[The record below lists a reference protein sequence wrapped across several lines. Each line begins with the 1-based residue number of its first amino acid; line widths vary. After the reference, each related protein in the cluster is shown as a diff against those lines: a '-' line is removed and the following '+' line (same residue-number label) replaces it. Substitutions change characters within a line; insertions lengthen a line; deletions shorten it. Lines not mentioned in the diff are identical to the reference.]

1 MNLSSERQALLDRIL
16 AASGVVAAGG
26 DAPARIPLR
35 DRSGA
40 APLSY
45 AQQRLWFMDQLAP
58 NSAFYNVPVASRLE
72 GPLDVHALQRSL
84 NEIVRRHEV
93 LRSAFPTVEG
103 EPVQVVRPDAAVPLS
118 VVDLSGRPLEV
129 RRGEAQQIADAQA
142 RQPFT
147 LATGPVVRATVVR
160 LSDADHW
167 LLLSLHHIVADG
179 WSMGILA
186 RELQVLYRALR
197 AGDPS
202 PLPELPI
209 QYADFAAWQR
219 DWLRDERLEPQ
230 IAYWRSQL
238 ADLPAVPLVS
248 DRPRTAT
255 SGFSGGFHRFAIP
268 NAVAAELRRLAA
280 RESATVF
287 MVLLAAF
294 DALLY
299 RYTSQSDVV
308 VGSPI
313 ANRSHRDV
321 EELIGFFVN
330 TLVLRTDVS
339 GNPSFRE
346 LIARVRAMALD
357 AYAHQDV
364 PFERLVEMLQPERD
378 PGRNPLFQI
387 GFVLQTAWDAPGRA
401 LAGDA
406 QPDVERGTS
415 IFDLAVHLW
424 EHSEGIHGGIEYS
437 TALFDAT
444 TVARFAE
451 HFVTLVHHAAFGPD
465 TAVDDLPLLQPHER
479 HRLLMSWNRTAAPYP
494 QGVCFHDLVDARAA
508 SDPHAP
514 ALESLGEVVTYH
526 ELNVRAERLARRL
539 RSRGVGSETLVLVCM
554 DASIDAIVAMLAIMK
569 AGGTYV
575 PIDPADPPE
584 RIQFI
589 IGDTQAPLMLTRTAI
604 ANSLHLDVLCEAGPG
619 LLCVDAITGE
629 PSGSP
634 LPPGQGAVKPD
645 QLAYVIYTSGSTGR
659 PKGVLVEHGCLVNV
673 VAAQQ
678 QSLGVSATSRVL
690 QFASLAFDASIFEV
704 AMALGSGGTLCLI
717 PPDVRLPGPP
727 LLEYLQRER
736 ITIVTLPPTALA
748 ALPFAALPDLATI
761 TVAGE
766 PCSADLVDR
775 WAKGRRF
782 FNLYGPTEATIW
794 STVAT
799 CIDGGRK
806 PPIGRP
812 IQNTRVYILDPRGQ
826 PVPIGVPGE
835 LYIAGSGV
843 ARGYLNRQELT
854 AQRFVTLSLNDDGPE
869 ERLYRTGDLV
879 RYLPDGEIEFIGR
892 TDHQVKLRGY
902 RIELEEVEAAL
913 QEHPGVQEATVC
925 LRDDGPA
932 GRRLVAYVTPT
943 QRSEDE
949 DEETRVALSAEHVSY
964 WQRIYDD
971 LYGQDGGPE
980 QPAAGFAGWNSSY
993 TGAPLA
999 AAEMREWLDAT
1010 VSRIATLR
1018 ASRVLE
1024 IGCGVGQLLFEMAP
1038 RLERYAGTD
1047 LSTAAL
1053 EAVRRRLKEPADG
1066 SQRVQLFARS
1076 ADDFSGLPGA
1086 AYDLVVLN
1094 SVVQYFPSG
1103 DYLRRVIQ
1111 GAVLATEPGG
1121 AIFIGDVRSLSLLET
1136 FALSVEMHQAEDDTT
1151 VAVLRERTERR
1162 VMLEQELVVDPE
1174 FFHAL
1179 RREIPEISAVEV
1191 LLKRGR
1197 GRNELT
1203 KFRYDV
1209 ILHVGPANPSIEGLV
1224 TIDWDSVG
1232 STVDGLRAGVAA
1244 ERSQWFCVDAIPN
1257 LRLAADLS
1265 ARSTAAVLEPATTVA
1280 AMRRQQ
1286 ATASHVGVEPDD
1298 VVAVGES
1305 LGFDVEVFAG
1315 VGHRPETFRAIF
1327 RRRIG
1332 TATRRGLL
1340 PTDATS
1346 GFQAWHHYTNNP
1358 LRGIFLRTMVPRIR
1372 TFLAARLPD
1381 PFIPA
1386 QYVLLDRMPRTSS
1399 GKVDRSRLP
1408 APDRAR
1414 PDLGVD
1420 YVAPSI
1426 EIERTLAAIWCEVL
1440 GVERVG
1446 VHDNFF
1452 ELGGD
1457 SILGIQ
1463 IVARARTAG
1472 LELSPKHLFEHQT
1485 IAELVPI
1492 CAVSLS
1498 RDAEQGRVLGPVPL
1512 TPIQRWFSE
1521 QHLDEPNHFNQA
1533 MMLPL
1538 AEPLDPETLGQ
1549 AMAHLVEHHDA
1560 FRLRFEQTPDGWIQ
1574 TCVAAAVAGVRTIDL
1589 SAIGEHDREEALGR
1603 VAADLHASFDLASG
1617 PTVLVALIDLGR
1629 AEPQRVFL
1637 AAHHLVVDAVSWRV
1651 VLEDLRSAY
1660 GQLQRREPV
1669 ALPPKTTSFK
1679 RWAELLERHA
1689 ETPELAGEAAYWAP
1703 LATST
1708 VMSLPVDHEGGPNTV
1723 MSMQTVTATLS
1734 ATEAAVVLKTLP
1746 ERFHT
1751 HAHETL
1757 LAALA
1762 QAIAE
1767 WTGQPRLVVDVE
1779 RHGREDLFD
1788 RVDLSRTV
1796 GWFTS
1801 IAPVQLDIGAVSG
1814 AGDILGSIKAQVRAV
1829 PNHGIGF
1836 GILKYLC
1843 PDASVR
1849 NALAAVPQPEVAFNY
1864 LGHANRSERE
1874 VPSAAADDAR
1884 LANRAARGGRNLRR
1898 HLLEI
1903 SAYAAAGVLSI
1914 DIHFS
1919 ANVHARATI
1928 QRLADRMIAALEA
1941 AAAHGR
1947 STGERKYNHSDFA
1960 RTGLNPRDFGKLMEQ
1975 LGGRGTR
1982 RV

>member
-1 MNLSSERQALLDRIL
+1 MNLTSERQALLDRIL
-16 AASGVVAAGG
+16 AASGVVGAGG
-26 DAPARIPLR
+26 DAPVRIPLR
-35 DRSGA
+35 DRSSA

-72 GPLDVHALQRSL
+72 GSLDVLALQRSL

-93 LRSAFPTVEG
+93 LRSAFPTVAG
-103 EPVQVVRPDAAVPLS
+103 EPVQVVRPDAAVPMA
-118 VVDLSGRPLEV
+118 VVDLSGRPVEG
-129 RRGEAQQIADAQA
+129 RQREAQRIADAQA
-142 RQPFT
+142 RQPFA
-147 LATGPVVRATVVR
+147 LATGPLIRATVVR
-160 LSDADHW
+160 LSDAEHW

-186 RELQVLYRALR
+186 RELQLLYRAFR
-197 AGDPS
+197 AGEPS

-238 ADLPAVPLVS
+238 ADLSAVPLVT

-255 SGFSGGFHRFAIP
+255 AAFSGAFQRFAIP

-294 DALLY
+294 DVLLY

-321 EELIGFFVN
+321 EDLIGFFVN

-346 LIARVRAMALD
+346 LVARVRAMALD

-364 PFERLVEMLQPERD
+364 PFERLVEMLRPERD

-401 LAGDA
+401 LDADA

-424 EHSEGIHGGIEYS
+424 EHGEAIQGGIEYS
-437 TALFDAT
+437 TALFDAP

-451 HFVTLVHHAAFGPD
+451 HFITLVHHAAFGPD
-465 TAVDDLPLLQPHER
+465 TAIDDLPLLQPHER
-479 HRLLMSWNRTAAPYP
+479 HRLLMSWNRTAAPYA
-494 QGVCFHDLVDARAA
+494 QGVCFHDLVAERAA
-508 SDPHAP
+508 SAPHAP
-514 ALESLGEVVTYH
+514 AVESFGEVVTYH
-526 ELNVRAERLARRL
+526 ELNARADRLARL
-539 RSRGVGSETLVLVCM
+539 LHARSVGSETLVLVCM

-569 AGGTYV
+569 AGGAYV
-575 PIDPADPPE
+575 PIDPAEPRD

-589 IGDTQAPLMLTRTAI
+589 IDDTKAPLVLTRTSI
-604 ANSLHLDVLCEAGPG
+604 ADSLNLDVLCKEATG
-619 LLCVDAITGE
+619 LLCVDALTGE
-629 PSGSP
+629 PTGSP
-634 LPPGQGAVKPD
+634 PLPGSGVVKPD

-659 PKGVLVEHGCLVNV
+659 PKGVLVEHGGLVNL

-678 QSLGVSATSRVL
+678 QTLGVSATSRVL
-690 QFASLAFDASIFEV
+690 QFASLSFDASIFEV

-727 LLEYLQRER
+727 LLDYLRRER
-736 ITIVTLPPTALA
+736 VTIVTLPPTALA
-748 ALPFAALPDLATI
+748 ALPFDALPDLTTI

-766 PCSADLVDR
+766 PCPGDVVDR

-799 CIDGGRK
+799 CIDGRRK

-812 IQNTRVYILDPRGQ
+812 IQNHRVYILDHRCR

-835 LYIAGSGV
+835 VYIAGAGV

-854 AQRFVTLSLNDDGPE
+854 AQRFVKLSPNGDGHE
-869 ERLYRTGDLV
+869 ERLYRTGDLA

-902 RIELEEVEAAL
+902 RIELEEVEAVL
-913 QEHPGVQEATVC
+913 QEYPGVQEATVC

-943 QRSEDE
+943 QRGKDDDE
-949 DEETRVALSAEHVSY
+949 ATRVALSAEHVSY

-971 LYGQDGGPE
+971 LYSEDGSRE
-980 QPAAGFAGWNSSY
+980 QLRAGFVGWNSSY
-993 TGAPLA
+993 TGAPLP

-1018 ASRVLE
+1018 ARRVLE

-1038 RLERYAGTD
+1038 GLERYTGTD

-1053 EAVRRRLKEPADG
+1053 EALRRRLNEPPDG
-1066 SQRVQLFARS
+1066 SQRVDLFARS
-1076 ADDFSGLPGA
+1076 ADDFSGLPA
-1086 AYDLVVLN
+1086 DNDLIVLN
-1094 SVVQYFPSG
+1094 SVAQYFPSG
-1103 DYLRRVIQ
+1103 DYLRRVIE
-1111 GAVLATEPGG
+1111 GAVRVTAPGG

-1151 VAVLRERTERR
+1151 VAALRERTERR

-1197 GRNELT
+1197 GVNELT

-1209 ILHVGPANPSIEGLV
+1209 ILHIGPENPSIDDPV
-1224 TIDWDSVG
+1224 TVDWDEFG
-1232 STVDGLRAGVAA
+1232 STLEGLRAGVAA
-1244 ERSQWFCVDAIPN
+1244 ERGHCFCVDAIPN
-1257 LRLAADLS
+1257 RRLSADHA
-1265 ARSTAAVLEPATTVA
+1265 ARSTAAVLDPGTTVA
-1280 AMRRQQ
+1280 AMRRQH
-1286 ATASHVGVEPDD
+1286 AAASPVGVEPDD

-1305 LGFDVEVFAG
+1305 LGFEVEVFSG
-1315 VGHRPETFRAIF
+1315 VGNRPETFRAMF
-1327 RRRIG
+1327 RRRTG
-1332 TATRRGLL
+1332 TATRLKSL
-1340 PTDATS
+1340 PTDAVS
-1346 GFQAWHHYTNNP
+1346 GLQAWHHYCNNP
-1358 LRGIFLRTMVPRIR
+1358 LRGIFLRTIVPRIR
-1372 TFLAARLPD
+1372 SFLAGRLPD

-1386 QYVLLDRMPRTSS
+1386 QYVLLDRLPKTSS

-1426 EIERTLAAIWCEVL
+1426 EIERKLASIWCEVL
-1440 GVERVG
+1440 GLERVG

-1498 RDAEQGRVLGPVPL
+1498 RDAEQGRVLGPVTL

-1521 QHLDEPNHFNQA
+1521 QRLEEPNHFNQA

-1538 AEPLDPETLGQ
+1538 AEPLDAETLRQ

-1560 FRLRFEQTPDGWIQ
+1560 FRLRFEQTVDGWSQ
-1574 TCVAAAVAGVRTIDL
+1574 SCVAAAPAEVRTIDL
-1589 SAIGEHDREEALGR
+1589 SAIGEHDREEALSH
-1603 VAADLHASFDLASG
+1603 VAAELHSSFDLSCG
-1617 PTVLVALIDLGR
+1617 PTLLVALIDLGR
-1629 AEPQRVFL
+1629 TEPQRLFL

-1679 RWAELLERHA
+1679 RWAELIQRYA

-1708 VMSLPVDHEGGPNTV
+1708 VMPLPVDHEGGSNTV
-1723 MSMQTVTATLS
+1723 MSMESVTATLG
-1734 ATEAAVVLKTLP
+1734 AAETTVVLKTLP

-1757 LAALA
+1757 LAAVV

-1767 WTGQPRLVVDVE
+1767 WTGQPRLMVDVE

-1801 IAPVQLDIGAVSG
+1801 IAPVQLDIGAVRG
-1814 AGDILGSIKAQVRAV
+1814 AADVLASIKEQVRAV
-1829 PNHGIGF
+1829 PHNGIGF

-1849 NALAAVPQPEVAFNY
+1849 NALAAVPQPQVAFNY
-1864 LGHANRSERE
+1864 LGHANHSERDT
-1874 VPSAAADDAR
+1874 PASAAADDAR

-1903 SAYAAAGVLSI
+1903 SAHAAAGVLSI

-1919 ANVHARATI
+1919 TNVHARATI
-1928 QRLADRMIAALEA
+1928 QRLADRMISALEA
-1941 AAAHGR
+1941 AAAYGR

-1960 RTGLNPRDFGKLMEQ
+1960 RVGLNPRDFSKLMEQ
-1975 LGGRGTR
+1975 LGRGAR